1 MEERSFKLAPQ
12 LPSTVLDRVFEQ
24 ARQQP
29 EAIALRRQTAL
40 AHCGTVNSSPKLVA
54 LPRICVPSRC

>member
-1 MEERSFKLAPQ
+1 MPQ

-29 EAIALRRQTAL
+29 EAIALRRCDGA
-40 AHCGTVNSSPKLVA
+40 AHCGAMTVAEVGSGLA
-54 LPRICVPSRC
+54 RICV